1 MKANEFLEYAGTNY
15 ESLKKKWSTRLK
27 KEGLSFSEDT
37 YNDTIIKVYESLK
50 KHEVEDNQIDGYW
63 YKSFLTNTRR
73 DGKYAYHKKDDD
85 IDVLKYLDEF
95 PNEDRPILLED
106 IEERF
111 KTLTEVEKHI
121 FLIYY
126 LTEITYIELEELTG
140 IKDLRYQMK
149 KIIKKIKGS
158 H

>member
-1 MKANEFLEYAGTNY
+1 MSKETFLNY
-15 ESLKKKWSTRLK
+15 IGKNYDGLKKKYKIRLNK
-27 KEGLSFSEDT
+27 LGLQFSEDIFH
-37 YNDTIIKVYESLK
+37 DTIIKATEHMDKY
-50 KHEVEDNQIDGYW
+50 DGDPEAYF
-63 YKSFLTNTRR
+63 YQSFLTNTRR